1 MGTIFTTASTI
12 TSAASDLCS
21 DHPSTQSSHPNIHA
35 MAPRIRIFS
44 IIGTLLLGLYG
55 AVYFNLIEQ
64 DYVTQQQVELI
75 PAWAIAFVGT
85 LCVLDIAKGVF
96 NLDGAEEAAAELMR
110 DVQDAKKDLASKGLK
125 VEYG

>member
-1 MGTIFTTASTI
+1 MGITAASTV
-12 TSAASDLCS
+12 TNAAPDLCS
-21 DHPSTQSSHPNIHA
+21 DHPPTHSPSIHA

-110 DVQDAKKDLASKGLK
+110 DIKDAKADLAKKGVK
-125 VEYG
+125 VE